1 MTLEAKLTSN
11 STMIVEGLVTSLNA
25 QGEVNVAP
33 MGPIVDEQM
42 TQLILRPFQTSTTY
56 RNLKAKPFGVFHIT
70 DDVLL
75 IAQAALDRLDVVPTT
90 IDAEQVSGKVLA
102 DCCRWYEFEIVQFN
116 DASER
121 TELTARVVHTGWRR
135 DMAGFNRAR
144 HAVLEATIVATRL
157 HLISEEDVRRQ
168 LSALESPVNK
178 TAGPRERAAFEL
190 VVDYIDEWYRRHGA
204 DRSDH

>member
-1 MTLEAKLTSN
+1 
-11 STMIVEGLVTSLNA
+11 MIVEGLVTSLNA
-25 QGEVNVAP
+25 NGDVNVAP
-33 MGPIVDEQM
+33 MGPIVNEPM
-42 TQLILRPFQTSTTY
+42 TQLMLRPFQTSTTY

-75 IAQAALDRLDVVPTT
+75 IAQAALDRLPATPAT
-90 IDAEQVSGKVLA
+90 IDARQIDGKVLA

-121 TELTARVVHTGWRR
+121 TELTAQVVHTGWHR

-157 HLISEEDVRRQ
+157 HMIAEDEVRRQ
-168 LSALESPVNK
+168 LSALESPVKK
-178 TAGPRERAAFEL
+178 TAGPRETAAFEL
-190 VVDYIDEWYRRHGA
+190 VLNYVDEWYRSHA
-204 DRSDH
+204 PDRTNH